1 FLSIGKIDLKV
12 PRTRSGEFSTDVFEK
27 YERCDQA
34 LILSMLEMVV
44 NGVSNRKIDN
54 INKRLY
60 GETVYKSTVSK
71 LTEKLNSI
79 VKECSNSNLGIQQY
93 SYLFVDA
100 TYIKVRE
107 ADKVVSKAV
116 YIGLGVKNDGKREI
130 VGLKVAQ
137 AESEENWLDFFDYL
151 KEKIGK
157 AS

>member
-1 FLSIGKIDLKV
+1 AEDGIRDRNVTGV
-12 PRTRSGEFSTDVFEK
+12 QT
-27 YERCDQA
+27 CA
-34 LILSMLEMVV
+34 LPI
-44 NGVSNRKIDN
+44 SNR
-54 INKRLY
+54 
-60 GETVYKSTVSK
+60 
-71 LTEKLNSI
+71 
-79 VKECSNSNLGIQQY
+79 NLGIQQY

-151 KEKIGK
+151 KERGFQSPKL
-157 AS
+157 

>member
-1 FLSIGKIDLKV
+1 KI
-12 PRTRSGEFSTDVFEK
+12 
-27 YERCDQA
+27 A
-34 LILSMLEMVV
+34 
-44 NGVSNRKIDN
+44 N
-54 INKRLY
+54 ITKRLY
-60 GETVYKSTVSK
+60 GETVSKSTVSK
-71 LTEKLNSI
+71 LTEKLNPI
-79 VKECSNSNLGIQQY
+79 VKEWSNRNLGIQQY

-151 KEKIGK
+151 NERGFQSPKLINSDAHESMKKSIQKKLIVK
-157 AS
+157 AMHM